1 MLTTHIE
8 NRIIVYKSFC
18 SLRMRQLTIDFELA
32 DSSVYNDANSIS
44 KSMTRIHQQVNDANS
59 SASQWRE
66 FISKPMTF
74 QCQSKQTIKCWNYIK
89 KISSAEKN
97 IFAFPC
103 TIQKPMKSMTPKRL
117 FYSMNHT
124 FSCFLTVKTETL
136 HLHNFI
142 DL

>member
-66 FISKPMTF
+66 FISK
-74 QCQSKQTIKCWNYIK
+74 
-89 KISSAEKN
+89 
-97 IFAFPC
+97 
-103 TIQKPMKSMTPKRL
+103 SMTRIHQQG
-117 FYSMNHT
+117 NDANR
-124 FSCFLTVKTETL
+124 CDDDINFLTDDGKHIALKYLIYLLRKKRQMNYFYDYLNLKWNLITC
-136 HLHNFI
+136 F
-142 DL
+142 DPC